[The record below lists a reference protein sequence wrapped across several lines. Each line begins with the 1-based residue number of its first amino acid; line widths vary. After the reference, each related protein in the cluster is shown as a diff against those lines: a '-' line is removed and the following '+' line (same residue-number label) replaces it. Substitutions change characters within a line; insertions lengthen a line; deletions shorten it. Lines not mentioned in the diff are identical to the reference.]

1 MENPMQR
8 PDKIDFSKLL
18 GFATVADQLC
28 SDTID
33 LQDPTVGARLGAK
46 VGDKP
51 DVEPQTKG

>member
-1 MENPMQR
+1 MQK

-33 LQDPTVGARLGAK
+33 LQDLTVGARLGAK

-51 DVEPQTKG
+51 DVTPQTKG